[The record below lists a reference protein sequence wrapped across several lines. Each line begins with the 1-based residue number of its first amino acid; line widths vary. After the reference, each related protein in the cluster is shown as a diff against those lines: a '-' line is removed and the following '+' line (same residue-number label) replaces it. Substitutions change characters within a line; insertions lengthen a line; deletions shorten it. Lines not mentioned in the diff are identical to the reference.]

1 MNPDVQSIAQ
11 MAQHLQQSTHHHD
24 GPDVPDSPNTPK
36 RKADD
41 DGHGNGGPPT
51 QRARR
56 NRYVTIAWYVN

>member
-1 MNPDVQSIAQ
+1 